1 MASIPMISEAD
12 RLAQLKAFDA
22 TKAGVKGLVDAGVKE
37 IPPIFYTPPDIMDSN
52 KSSDE
57 KFTFP
62 VIDLEGT
69 ATDPAKRKEIV
80 EKVRDASTTWGFF
93 QVLNHGVPL
102 SVLEEMKA
110 GVKRFYEQD
119 LDEKT
124 KFFTRDYTRKVAY
137 NSNYNMYT
145 AKALNWRDNTIIY
158 MAPDPPKPDELPAV
172 NSIYR
177 EILME
182 YSKEMLKMGYV
193 IFELLSEALGL
204 DPNYLRNK
212 DCLMG
217 HYLVHHYFP
226 PCPQPDRTLGT
237 SNHTDSDF
245 MTILL
250 QDHVGGLQVLH
261 QDQWVDVTPL
271 PGSLVI
277 NIGDLLQVIF
287 KTLSCVSIHN
297 GLLSLGN
304 LIMRS
309 G

>member
-1 MASIPMISEAD
+1 
-12 RLAQLKAFDA
+12 
-22 TKAGVKGLVDAGVKE
+22 
-37 IPPIFYTPPDIMDSN
+37 
-52 KSSDE
+52 
-57 KFTFP
+57 
-62 VIDLEGT
+62 
-69 ATDPAKRKEIV
+69 
-80 EKVRDASTTWGFF
+80 
-93 QVLNHGVPL
+93 
-102 SVLEEMKA
+102 MKA

-137 NSNYNMYT
+137 NSNYN
-145 AKALNWRDNTIIY
+145 
-158 MAPDPPKPDELPAV
+158 
-172 NSIYR
+172 
-177 EILME
+177 
-182 YSKEMLKMGYV
+182 
-193 IFELLSEALGL
+193 
-204 DPNYLRNK
+204 
-212 DCLMG
+212 
-217 HYLVHHYFP
+217 HYFP